1 MTQLML
7 GRVFDGH
14 DVAPSTFQVSGRTL
28 SMSGPITTD
37 TYDEL
42 RAVRERF
49 EALVDN
55 VDERAVPVTFTED
68 GTIDGWYEPRSAQWA
83 QDSASPV
90 INSAFWAV
98 ELERV
103 GDQSES
109 QQLELRSVHSV
120 RENQNG
126 IDTSDYSG
134 TSGWLDWIPGAATD
148 WYNGSLATAVSRS
161 ADDGFSGSALGIPLS
176 AAGQTNTA
184 FSITPS
190 RGYSAACS
198 IRCLYGSAADL
209 VGGRAGGGAFGAGE
223 WVVSNGIVRVSQHPS
238 DNSALRVEV
247 RDSGSWVTMH
257 SGVGWYFGVDYGG
270 GSSAGWNINTANVV
284 VLRNSP
290 EMAAIRLQ
298 ILNSSFSALF
308 GRVWLD
314 LAVRRGDRHVTGVFR
329 VDSRGSLGGVL
340 TMRPSSSIAATALFT
355 SAGLRAT
362 SNDSNGNRAVWGC
375 AGAVAVTQNTTTGK
389 IEQSSGGGT
398 TGNELPFCIGVELDG
413 SSASGAETASNVL
426 LQWYDGRQ
434 DEQMVVRR

>member
-14 DVAPSTFQVSGRTL
+14 DVAPSAVQVSGRNV
-28 SMSGPITTD
+28 SMAGPISTD

-55 VDERAVPVTFTED
+55 VDERAIPVTFTED
-68 GTIDGWYEPRSAQWA
+68 GSIDGWYMPRSATWQ
-83 QDSASPV
+83 QDSVSTV
-90 INSAFWAV
+90 INNAVWAV

-103 GDQSES
+103 GDQGES
-109 QQLELRSVHSV
+109 QQLEMRSVHAV
-120 RENQNG
+120 RQNQNG

-134 TSGWLDWIPGAATD
+134 TSGWIDWIPGAATD
-148 WYNGSLATAVSRS
+148 WYNGSLASTSSRS

-176 AAGQTNTA
+176 AAGETNTA
-184 FSITPS
+184 FSITPQQ
-190 RGYSAACS
+190 GYSAACS

-209 VGGRAGGGAFGAGE
+209 VGGRGGAGAFGAGE
-223 WVVSNGIVRVSQHPS
+223 WVLSNGIVRVKQHPS
-238 DNSALRVEV
+238 NNAALLVEV

-257 SGVGWYFGVDYGG
+257 SDVGWYHQIDYGG
-270 GSSAGWNINTANVV
+270 GSTASWNINTANVV

-290 EMAAIRLQ
+290 EVAAIRLQ
-298 ILNSSFSALF
+298 ILNTTFSANF

-314 LAVRRGDRHVTGVFR
+314 LTVRRGDRHVNGVFR

-340 TMRPSSSIAATALFT
+340 TMKPSSSIAATALFT

-362 SNDSNGNRAVWGC
+362 SNDSNGNRAVWGA

-398 TGNELPFCIGVELDG
+398 TGNALPFCIGVELDG
-413 SSASGAETASNVL
+413 SSASGADTASNVL
-426 LQWYDGRQ
+426 LQWYDGRGI
-434 DEQMVVRR
+434 EQMVVRR